1 LILDRGGSSDIT
13 DPGQVDLEWAEKML
27 AAARGQLKDLANVEL
42 IEGRAVEGRAVEGPS
57 MEHSW
62 DVYP

>member
-1 LILDRGGSSDIT
+1 
-13 DPGQVDLEWAEKML
+13 ML
-27 AAARGQLKDLANVEL
+27 AAARGQLKDVANVEL
-42 IEGRAVEGRAVEGPS
+42 IEGRAVEGRAVEGRAVEGPS

>member
-1 LILDRGGSSDIT
+1 
-13 DPGQVDLEWAEKML
+13 ML
-27 AAARGQLKDLANVEL
+27 AAARGQLKDVANVEL

>member
-1 LILDRGGSSDIT
+1 VVGIDVSS
-13 DPGQVDLEWAEKML
+13 KML
-27 AAARGQLKDLANVEL
+27 AAAWGQLKDLANVEL